1 MSLIELLKTSC
12 KSSQQVTDVPYLQ
25 GNCKNLCIFLIDK
38 FLRKPVHQNMDE
50 ELDRVVAVQEDDTS
64 SDEDTSSENGM

>member
-1 MSLIELLKTSC
+1 MCRTS
-12 KSSQQVTDVPYLQ
+12 KVIARIYEF
-25 GNCKNLCIFLIDK
+25 FLIDK

>member
-1 MSLIELLKTSC
+1 M
-12 KSSQQVTDVPYLQ
+12 PYLQ